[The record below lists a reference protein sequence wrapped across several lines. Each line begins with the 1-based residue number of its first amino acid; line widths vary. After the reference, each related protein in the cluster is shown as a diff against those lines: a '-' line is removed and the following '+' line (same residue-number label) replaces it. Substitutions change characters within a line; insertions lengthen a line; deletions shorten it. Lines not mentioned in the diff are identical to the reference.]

1 MTPLGIG
8 PRDVVS
14 LARHAQQVEAAA
26 AHPVL
31 VTGILAQQ
39 LADALAAGGDRSL
52 VRTSGDPAEAGA
64 FVRVVAGA
72 TTPDDEAQLRAATR
86 ALVPVV
92 VVQTGIPSVRLP
104 YVLATDIIEVPPGSG
119 FPVEEI
125 ADAVAGALG
134 AERAPLAARLPVLRE
149 AFERHRKLN
158 AVVTAATLAAL
169 EPRRGAAPPG
179 ARALA
184 GADAL
189 RPRGR
194 GRRARHPATRA
205 PRPRPSR
212 RGSAPPSPPA
222 SSRAR
227 SSAGF
232 RCGTVWSRR
241 PSRPGRRFALA
252 TLAPRIGSVRS
263 RS

>member
-14 LARHAQQVEAAA
+14 LARHAQQAEAAA

-52 VRTSGDPAEAGA
+52 VRTSGDPTEAGA
-64 FVRVVAGA
+64 LVRVVAGA

-86 ALVPVV
+86 TLVPVV

-119 FPVEEI
+119 FPVDEI

-134 AERAPLAARLPVLRE
+134 VERAPLAARLPVLRE

-169 EPRRGAAPPG
+169 SRGAGPHLPVLALSQARMLSDLAAAGG
-179 ARALA
+179 ARTP
-184 GADAL
+184 GD
-189 RPRGR
+189 PR
-194 GRRARHPATRA
+194 AAAEAVA
-205 PRPRPSR
+205 PRLGAAVATGLVSR
-212 RGSAPPSPPA
+212 SLVRRLPVRNRLVEAAVAAGS
-222 SSRAR
+222 
-227 SSAGF
+227 
-232 RCGTVWSRR
+232 T
-241 PSRPGRRFALA
+241 FALA
-252 TLAPRIGSVRS
+252 TLAPHIGSVRS